1 MNPRVNG
8 RRPVL
13 VAPDKFK
20 GTLSA
25 QQAALA
31 IGRGLAARGVEP
43 VELLPVADGGEGT
56 MDALVRALG
65 GRMLATE
72 VQDALG
78 RPVEA
83 AFGLLRDGRTAI
95 VEMAQA
101 SGLWRLAPE
110 ELDPVQASTRG
121 TGELVLAAIESGAR
135 EVIVAAGGSAT
146 TDGGR
151 GALEA
156 LGARF
161 TRDRAELD
169 GVRRALRGVRVAV
182 ACDVRNPL
190 VGPAGAART
199 FAPQKGAGEEA
210 VEKLERRLLSWARLA
225 RQTTGRDPAGQAMAG
240 AAGGLAGGLWAFAGA
255 ELRPGAVLVLDVTG
269 FEARARDAFAVVT
282 GEGRLDEQTL
292 GGKAVFEVAT
302 RARQSGVPCYAVVGE
317 DALDAFGRRV
327 MNIEVEAAARGQRPA
342 SAEDVERAAGRLGQ
356 RLLSARPASAPQP
369 RRNRPSSAPR

>member
-1 MNPRVNG
+1 VIPS
-8 RRPVL
+8 RPVL

-25 QQAALA
+25 EEAALA
-31 IGRGLAARGVEP
+31 IGRGLVRGGVES

-56 MDALVRALG
+56 MDALVRSLH
-65 GRMLATE
+65 GRVLAVE
-72 VQDALG
+72 AHDPLG

-83 AFGLLRDGRTAI
+83 AFGLVHGGRTAV
-95 VEMAQA
+95 VEAAQA
-101 SGLWRLAPE
+101 SGLWRVP
-110 ELDPVQASTRG
+110 PVERDAAGASTRG
-121 TGELVLAAIESGAR
+121 TGELIKAAVESGAR

-161 TRDRAELD
+161 TQQRADLETLRQTLRR
-169 GVRRALRGVRVAV
+169 VRLAV

-190 VGPAGAART
+190 LGPDGAAAA
-199 FAPQKGAGEEA
+199 FAPQKGADPETVA
-210 VEKLERRLLSWARLA
+210 KLERRLADWAKLA
-225 RQTTGRDPAGQAMAG
+225 RHSTGRDPSAEPMAG

-255 ELRPGAVLVLDVTG
+255 ALRPGAALVLDVAG
-269 FEARARDAFAVVT
+269 FDALAYESFAVVT

-302 RARQSGVPCYAVVGE
+302 RCRQGGVPCYAVVGA
-317 DALDAFGRRV
+317 DGLDAFEHRLL
-327 MNIEVEAAARGQRPA
+327 NLEVEAGARHGRIAAP
-342 SAEDVERAAGRLGQ
+342 EDLERAAARVAGRF
-356 RLLSARPASAPQP
+356 
-369 RRNRPSSAPR
+369 

>member
-1 MNPRVNG
+1 MSRASRG
-8 RRPVL
+8 ASRGGIL

-25 QQAALA
+25 EEAALA
-31 IGRGLAARGVEP
+31 IGRGLARGGVEA

-56 MDALVRALG
+56 MEALVRALR
-65 GRMLATE
+65 GRVLATE
-72 VQDALG
+72 ARDALG

-83 AFGLLRDGRTAI
+83 AFGLVHDGRVAV

-101 SGLWRLAPE
+101 SGLWRVPE
-110 ELDPVQASTRG
+110 PERDPEAASTHG
-121 TGELVLAAIESGAR
+121 TGDLILAAVSSGAR

-161 TRDRAELD
+161 KRDGADLEPL
-169 GVRRALRGVRVAV
+169 RRTLRGVRLSV

-190 VGPAGAART
+190 LGPEGAART
-199 FAPQKGAGEEA
+199 FAPQKGADAHA
-210 VEKLERRLLSWARLA
+210 VDRLERRLGRWGRLA
-225 RQTTGRDPAGQAMAG
+225 RKVTGRDPAEEPMAG

-255 ELRPGAVLVLDVTG
+255 QLRPGAVLVLDVAG
-269 FEARARDAFAVVT
+269 FDARARESFAVVT

-292 GGKAVFEVAT
+292 AGKVVFEVAT
-302 RARQSGVPCYAVVGE
+302 RSRQAGVPCYAVVGT
-317 DALDAFGRRV
+317 DGLDAFERRL
-327 MNIEVEAAARGQRPA
+327 MNLEVEAGARDGGTA
-342 SAEDVERAAGRLGQ
+342 SAADLERAAARVMR
-356 RLLSARPASAPQP
+356 RLLGS
-369 RRNRPSSAPR
+369 

>member
-1 MNPRVNG
+1 VNG

-25 QQAALA
+25 QEAALA
-31 IGRGLAARGVEP
+31 IGRGLAGRGVAP
-43 VELLPVADGGEGT
+43 IELLPIADGGEGT

-65 GRMLATE
+65 GRVLATA
-72 VQDALG
+72 VHDPLG

-83 AFGLLRDGRTAI
+83 ALGLLHGGRTAV

-101 SGLWRLAPE
+101 SGLWRVAPG
-110 ELDPVQASTRG
+110 ELDPVEASTRG
-121 TGELVLAAIESGAR
+121 TGELMLAAIEAGAR
-135 EVIVAAGGSAT
+135 KVIVAAGGSAT

-161 TRDRAELD
+161 EPGRAELD
-169 GVRRALRGVRVAV
+169 ALRRALRGVRISV

-190 VGPAGAART
+190 IGPGGAART
-199 FAPQKGAGEEA
+199 FAPQKGAGPAQVEE
-210 VEKLERRLLSWARLA
+210 LERRLLEWAGLA
-225 RQTTGRDPAGQAMAG
+225 RETTGRDPAEEAMAG
-240 AAGGLAGGLWAFAGA
+240 AAGGMAGGLWAFAGA
-255 ELRPGAVLVLDVTG
+255 DLRAGAALVLDVTG
-269 FEARARDAFAVVT
+269 FEGRARAAFAVVT

-302 RARQSGVPCYAVVGE
+302 RCRQSGVPCYAVVGA
-317 DALDAFGRRV
+317 DALDAFGRRM
-327 MNIEVEAAARGQRPA
+327 MNIEVEAAARGDRLA
-342 SAEDVERAAGRLGQ
+342 STDEVERAAGRLAQ
-356 RLLSARPASAPQP
+356 RLSARPESAPRP
-369 RRNRPSSAPR
+369 RRTRPSSAPR